1 VVVFV
6 FALQKP
12 FTAENAESAE
22 MKEYVFSA
30 QDKKNSAAPALSA
43 VQMPFCNGHIH

>member
-1 VVVFV
+1 M

-30 QDKKNSAAPALSA
+30 QGTENSADSALSA
-43 VQMPFCNGHIH
+43 VQTSFCSGHNG